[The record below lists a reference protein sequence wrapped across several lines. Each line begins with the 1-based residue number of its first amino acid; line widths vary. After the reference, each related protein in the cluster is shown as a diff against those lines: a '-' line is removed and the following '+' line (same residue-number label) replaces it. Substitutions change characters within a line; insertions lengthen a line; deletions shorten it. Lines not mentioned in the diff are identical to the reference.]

1 MQVARKSGSSIGP
14 LNLHS
19 STLDATAERQRER
32 ERDGET
38 SEHPPSAY
46 WFPTVTVLAGGVLGG
61 RVDKLRWERAF
72 LSTPKGAT
80 LTARL
85 ADRCGGRPSGQ
96 GSFGRGPKPLSK
108 QASTALAPYLKQS
121 KERGERGFLEPAG
134 TVVEVL
140 DPAAVLADVPQVKV
154 VSVKLLDPEGK

>member
-96 GSFGRGPKPLSK
+96 GSFGGPNCE
-108 QASTALAPYLKQS
+108 QASTQAR
-121 KERGERGFLEPAG
+121 ERGLA
-134 TVVEVL
+134 L
-140 DPAAVLADVPQVKV
+140 DKPGSSVP
-154 VSVKLLDPEGK
+154 

>member
-108 QASTALAPYLKQS
+108 QASKHCPRPIPQAKQR
-121 KERGERGFLEPAG
+121 ERGEGVLG
-134 TVVEVL
+134 TRWYSSG
-140 DPAAVLADVPQVKV
+140 
-154 VSVKLLDPEGK
+154 SVRSGGRPCRCPSSQSSFCQAP